1 MASHTICIT
10 NKPEYIPEL
19 LQRKSGI
26 PAGIPEN
33 PEFLPV
39 ILILRKLLLFSAGT
53 ESGKPNQGWKYLLQA
68 NSIFRGI
75 IRVPFALNAHI
86 FFLPSIV
93 K

>member
-53 ESGKPNQGWKYLLQA
+53 ESGIPNQGCHKLH
-68 NSIFRGI
+68 SIFKFY
-75 IRVPFALNAHI
+75 VLHSCLYFD
-86 FFLPSIV
+86 
-93 K
+93 